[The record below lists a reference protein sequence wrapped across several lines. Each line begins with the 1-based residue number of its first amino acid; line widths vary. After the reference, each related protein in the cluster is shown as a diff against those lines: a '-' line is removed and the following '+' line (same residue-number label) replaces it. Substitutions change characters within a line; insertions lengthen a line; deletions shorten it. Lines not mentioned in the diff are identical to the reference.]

1 MITLIPTTMIIH
13 IMVTTAI
20 GRCMEAAGVGAVVA
34 LVAAVTV
41 TEEGSAAG
49 LGFTVDLPAGDFTGA
64 VLASTAAAL
73 RPDMAG
79 ADLAAATA
87 AVVAMEAAVAATGK
101 QHGLS

>member
-1 MITLIPTTMIIH
+1 MITLIPTTMITH
-13 IMVTTAI
+13 IMVTMAI

-34 LVAAVTV
+34 LVAAV

-79 ADLAAATA
+79 ADLAAVTA
-87 AVVAMEAAVAATGK
+87 AAVAMEAAVAATGK
-101 QHGLS
+101 QYVLS